1 MPDTSFPF
9 TVDPKVLSLKEYP
22 IPIPSASQTS
32 NLHYANWDEDL
43 AIANGQVDFEAEDGS
58 DGKGATHWQDGAID
72 DLELTGG
79 FDFK

>member
-22 IPIPSASQTS
+22 TPIPSASQTP
-32 NLHYANWDEDL
+32 NPHYANWDEDL
-43 AIANGQVDFEAEDGS
+43 AIANGQVYFEAEDGS
-58 DGKGATHWQDGAID
+58 DGRGTAHWQDGAID
-72 DLELTGG
+72 DLELTGD